1 MSTQQRALA
10 RLDKRITEEDERLN
24 ATERQVRAKFEDSK
38 NVTETRIGTDVERI
52 RADRARWDR
61 NTALA
66 AQLHGWLD
74 SNITAEFQRL
84 DDERR
89 FILASLNWDLAAGLA
104 SVTARIEKELEAMTG
119 RQRARL
125 SSDKI
130 ALAELLGTMSN
141 LQEQLDANATAQ
153 VQGLHEQQAL
163 RDSAHSRVVA
173 ALESEMGKD
182 KGQVQREIDEFN
194 VTYQEAAQRN
204 EHAQAVVRQ
213 TMGEDERNVRS
224 GFGASLADMR
234 VSLDRMIAASNV
246 TELEDLGENVREVM
260 MKASKLSW
268 SLGAKGADLRAL
280 LEKVTEEQ
288 QNLFNVEGERLQAI
302 REEEVNAYHAH
313 TQELTML
320 QSRIANEEN
329 DLTVQTNKL
338 HEDLLSWDTSARDA
352 VPPAVE
358 SMEMRLD
365 TTLSGQKS
373 AFQGALQTKVASQ
386 LARAQQQRS
395 AEQAALAQLA
405 SDLETAKSVLN
416 GHITEQTALVAGLY
430 FQKSSYSEVF
440 GVYILRH

>member
-1 MSTQQRALA
+1 
-10 RLDKRITEEDERLN
+10 
-24 ATERQVRAKFEDSK
+24 
-38 NVTETRIGTDVERI
+38 
-52 RADRARWDR
+52 
-61 NTALA
+61 
-66 AQLHGWLD
+66 
-74 SNITAEFQRL
+74 
-84 DDERR
+84 
-89 FILASLNWDLAAGLA
+89 
-104 SVTARIEKELEAMTG
+104 
-119 RQRARL
+119 
-125 SSDKI
+125 
-130 ALAELLGTMSN
+130 
-141 LQEQLDANATAQ
+141 
-153 VQGLHEQQAL
+153 
-163 RDSAHSRVVA
+163 
-173 ALESEMGKD
+173 
-182 KGQVQREIDEFN
+182 
-194 VTYQEAAQRN
+194 
-204 EHAQAVVRQ
+204 
-213 TMGEDERNVRS
+213 
-224 GFGASLADMR
+224 MR
-234 VSLDRMIAASNV
+234 VSLNRMIAASNV